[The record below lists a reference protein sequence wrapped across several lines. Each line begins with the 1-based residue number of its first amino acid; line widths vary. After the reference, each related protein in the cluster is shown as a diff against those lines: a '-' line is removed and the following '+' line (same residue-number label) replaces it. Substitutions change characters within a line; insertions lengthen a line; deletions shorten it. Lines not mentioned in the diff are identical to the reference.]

1 MKEEETVKKITFSV
15 SPTISFFPFREV
27 LGLGLKILFHK
38 NKEIERMLSK
48 KMTFSLMSLITLLAL
63 GFVVSSA
70 MAGDFEIKIAGRS
83 AVAYTLAETDD
94 SDTEP
99 FNEMTQTRVQL
110 VINSAQDLPVTF
122 PAGITLYVTDKDG
135 LLIPA
140 SMDEQ
145 PEGSGDNPTPAVP
158 EVFGHIIMISDDLTY
173 SSRSQKVRRINV
185 DITIASAET
194 PSRDVKTVI
203 LTIPA
208 LTTPNPTV
216 ATADAKSKVVR
227 HTITL
232 TEAISTVG
240 LPKVVSIQ
248 RLRPGSQTVV
258 SAFQEERIVA
268 APFNVRIVLTAVPH
282 GIDLAAVVNLVEVEN
297 GTVSDLVI
305 GVPFTRLGPDL
316 VDAQGARLVD
326 DNTNTPLTDALMGTY
341 RPHPSEGMYEHSLD
355 HVEPGVVGSGTVPET
370 TGTGTDNKYRQYR
383 VTITPHQKSA
393 NFDVKV
399 KIKSFHDNE
408 AVVRSTYVPPGFGD
422 SVFLPNGRDILTIP
436 VSGTARNLA
445 AGYRVI
451 IPKDWIIPAGGY
463 LIVAQNKDGSEVVA
477 GPGPAGDWRTNDTP
491 RATHRTPAQL
501 LYNVIGMSSLPN
513 LATAFLTGVVVDVES
528 QHPLVV
534 SEVMWGEDTSLSPSS
549 KSQYIELYN
558 PGGQYK
564 TVADADHTPDVNE
577 ALTLIFYAS
586 NEFDAI
592 PARGADGSLP
602 AGVTDRIGTLDADG
616 DYWSPTSKG
625 QSGRSG
631 TLEADAD
638 GELTAGRGA
647 FVDAVP
653 IVSMYRVIEEGVA
666 VLAADKIVVAFAAE
680 YATDGQVAAGW
691 ASSEGPKSANFAPLA
706 IGVRHGTPGAATD
719 ATTTPADTA
728 AEEKAA
734 ADKAAAAVKKT
745 ESTGTIP
752 EDGHIYI
759 SEIMFA
765 GGGVLPQ
772 WIEISNG
779 SKSEEINLS
788 GWTLTVDNAAAD
800 ADVSIGASAKFTIA
814 DGTTIDASG
823 QQDSPST
830 ILVVTEAGRNNVDD
844 SGQVLDLMK
853 SNEVDL
859 ILAGVVTR
867 KYTLLS
873 GEAFMVTLA
882 PPEPAKSTPP
892 AGETAGVKAI
902 REAAAK
908 KAADVR
914 KAATDRVGNLGADG
928 AAAWVLPTDED
939 GRSSIIRRHVR
950 VAIGPAE
957 PDDGTMEENWVL
969 ASETAFEAP
978 THLRTVTYYGAA
990 NDAGTPGFRA
1000 GGALPVELSH
1010 FSPERNKDTGAVVI
1024 TWSTQSELNNA
1035 GFFIKR
1041 SQQRD
1046 GAFQVVNATMIAGAG
1061 TTSEKQFYTYNDTTA
1076 QPNVVYYYQIE
1087 DVSLDGNRQTLTK
1100 GIRLKGHVSVAGK
1113 LTTLWGDLKTS
1124 Q

>member
-1 MKEEETVKKITFSV
+1 MKTPKEHQLLVRITPAAGAITDS
-15 SPTISFFPFREV
+15 TIAKVVISIK
-27 LGLGLKILFHK
+27 G
-38 NKEIERMLSK
+38 EIGS
-48 KMTFSLMSLITLLAL
+48 T
-63 GFVVSSA
+63 
-70 MAGDFEIKIAGRS
+70 DP
-83 AVAYTLAETDD
+83 TLA
-94 SDTEP
+94 
-99 FNEMTQTRVQL
+99 
-110 VINSAQDLPVTF
+110 A
-122 PAGITLYVTDKDG
+122 
-135 LLIPA
+135 
-140 SMDEQ
+140 
-145 PEGSGDNPTPAVP
+145 
-158 EVFGHIIMISDDLTY
+158 
-173 SSRSQKVRRINV
+173 
-185 DITIASAET
+185 
-194 PSRDVKTVI
+194 
-203 LTIPA
+203 
-208 LTTPNPTV
+208 
-216 ATADAKSKVVR
+216 ADAVSKADAVR

-232 TEAISTVG
+232 TEPVDTEGVPS
-240 LPKVVSIQ
+240 VVSVQ

-258 SAFQEERIVA
+258 AAFQEVRIPA
-268 APFNVRIVLTAVPH
+268 EPFNVRIVLTAAPH
-282 GIDLAAVVNLVEVEN
+282 GIDLADVNNLVEVQN
-297 GTVSDLVI
+297 GTVSGLVTGVTFTRI
-305 GVPFTRLGPDL
+305 GVGENAT
-316 VDAQGARLVD
+316 ARALAG
-326 DNTNTPLTDALMGTY
+326 NTL
-341 RPHPSEGMYEHSLD
+341 RPHPIEGMYEHLD
-355 HVEPGVVGSGTVPET
+355 TGPLQGVPNTVATATDTVPMANTVDEM
-370 TGTGTDNKYRQYR
+370 YRQYR
-383 VTITPHQKSA
+383 VTITPHIKSA

-399 KIKSFHDNE
+399 RIKSFHDNG
-408 AVVRSTYVPPGFGD
+408 AVLRKTYVPVGFD
-422 SVFLPNGRDILTIP
+422 SGPNGRDVLRVP
-436 VSGTARNLA
+436 VSGTARNLT
-445 AGYRVI
+445 AGYKVT
-451 IPKDWIIPAGGY
+451 IPKDWIIPANGY
-463 LIVAQNKDGSEVVA
+463 LVIAQDKDGSKVVA

-501 LYNVIGMSSLPN
+501 LYNVIPMASLPN

-564 TVADADHTPDVNE
+564 TVDDADHTPDINE

-631 TLEADAD
+631 TLEGTD
-638 GELTAGRGA
+638 GELTLGRGA

-706 IGVRHGTPGAATD
+706 IGIRHGTPGAATD

-728 AEEKAA
+728 AEAKAA

-745 ESTGTIP
+745 ESTGTMP
-752 EDGHIYI
+752 EDGQIYI

-765 GGGVLPQ
+765 GGGILPQ

-779 SKSEEINLS
+779 SRTEEVNLS

-823 QQDSPST
+823 QQDTPST
-830 ILVVTEAGRNNVDD
+830 ILVVTEAGRNNVED

-892 AGETAGVKAI
+892 TGETAGAKAT
-902 REAAAK
+902 RQADEKKAAAK
-908 KAADVR
+908 R

-928 AAAWVLPTDED
+928 AAAWALPMSED
-939 GRSSIIRRHVR
+939 GRSSIIRRHVQ
-950 VAIGPAE
+950 VAIGAAA
-957 PDDGTMEENWVL
+957 PDDGTLMDSWVL
-969 ASETAFEAP
+969 ASETSFEAP
-978 THLRTVTYYGAA
+978 THLRTVTYYGAQS
-990 NDAGTPGFRA
+990 DTGTPGFRA

-1010 FSPERNKDTGAVVI
+1010 FRPARDKVTGAVVI

-1046 GAFQVVNATMIAGAG
+1046 GEFKVINATMIQGAG
-1061 TTSEKQFYTYNDTTA
+1061 TISEKQFYTYNDTTA